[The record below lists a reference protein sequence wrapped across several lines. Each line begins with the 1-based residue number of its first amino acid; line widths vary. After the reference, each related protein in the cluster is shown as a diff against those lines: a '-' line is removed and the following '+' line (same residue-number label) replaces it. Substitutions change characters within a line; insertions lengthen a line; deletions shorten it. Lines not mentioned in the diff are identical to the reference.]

1 MDLYGFRTEVT
12 STGRRGGRVGIVIS
26 VALHLLLVLGL
37 FFWIGSRSGIQFVA
51 AGEGEGGEG
60 GGGSIDVGIAD
71 PSALFGFAKPRA
83 VSFVGD
89 SNSALNNAKVET
101 AHPTP
106 ERPDEVLPS
115 KSDKPDPDS
124 IKTDR
129 PVAPR
134 TERVFTGKDERGRS
148 PSTSVDVGRSYGS
161 PTPAT
166 VGGVGIGSGGGIGA
180 GNGLPGGSEYGR
192 RIQGIFSRNYNP
204 SSSDAASQ
212 YIIVLVRI
220 ARDGRILSVENGR
233 VAHASFKQRSQSA
246 DANYAVERSLLAS
259 NPLPPFPAGFL
270 TGVQEAVAEVWFRY
284 PK

>member
-148 PSTSVDVGRSYGS
+148 PSISVDVGRSYGS
-161 PTPAT
+161 PTTAT

-180 GNGLPGGSEYGR
+180 GNGLPGG
-192 RIQGIFSRNYNP
+192 RNYNP